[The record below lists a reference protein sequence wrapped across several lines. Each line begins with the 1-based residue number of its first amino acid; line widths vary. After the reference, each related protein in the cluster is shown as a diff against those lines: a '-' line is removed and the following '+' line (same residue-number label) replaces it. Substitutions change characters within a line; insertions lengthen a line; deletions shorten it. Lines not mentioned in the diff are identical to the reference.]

1 MCVQDVGESSKAMW
15 GEEWQNNTCIFGGSA
30 AHPETA
36 TKIGDFG
43 ADPNKLAAGGNTY
56 LVPPGTNVT
65 LDFGNPS
72 TLMVLKDAQAAGTD
86 VGSIVADTP
95 PDDKIIA
102 MGKALIGLRD
112 AA

>member
-15 GEEWQNNTCIFGGSA
+15 GEQWQNNTCIFGGSA

-43 ADPNKLAAGGNTY
+43 AAPNKLAAGGNTY

-65 LDFGNPS
+65 LDFGSPN
-72 TLMVLKDAQAAGTD
+72 TLVTLKAAQAAGAD
-86 VGSIVADTP
+86 GGSTIADTP
-95 PDDKIIA
+95 TDEAIIA
-102 MGKALIGLRD
+102 MGEALIWLGGGP
-112 AA
+112 

>member
-15 GEEWQNNTCIFGGSA
+15 GEQWQNNTCIFGGSA

-43 ADPNKLAAGGNTY
+43 AAPNKLAAGSNTY
-56 LVPPGTNVT
+56 LVPQGTNVT

-72 TLMVLKDAQAAGTD
+72 TLMTLKDAQAAGTD
-86 VGSIVADTP
+86 VGSTVADTP
-95 PDDKIIA
+95 SDDAIIA
-102 MGKALIGLRD
+102 MGKALIGLGGD
-112 AA
+112 A